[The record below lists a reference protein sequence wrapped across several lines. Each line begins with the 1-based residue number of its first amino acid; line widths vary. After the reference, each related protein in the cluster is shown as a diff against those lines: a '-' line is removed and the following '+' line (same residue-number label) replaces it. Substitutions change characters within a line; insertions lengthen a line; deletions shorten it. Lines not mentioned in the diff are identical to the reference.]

1 MFQNIRQLE
10 IAVGIVLID
19 IRDGQTT
26 AAGSRRVIL
35 LCLALQ
41 NLALEPLDGQPHF
54 LQRIPLL
61 R

>member
-41 NLALEPLDGQPHF
+41 NVALESDARP
-54 LQRIPLL
+54 
-61 R
+61 